1 MLIIFNIGLSIL
13 SRDTPKAM
21 RKGLLSA
28 EGRRILSLFNG
39 HSLAEGDILLG
50 ENGRPYFANGEA
62 NFNISHS
69 GLVTAVSFLKGN
81 DVRTGCDIQL
91 VQTRANTKKIAEE
104 FFSASE
110 RDYIF
115 SQGGNEYSE
124 TRFFEIWALKE
135 CLLKLRGLT
144 VFDMAKM
151 PSFICI
157 DSAGSCQFKM
167 GETVS
172 LPHTFYLFEIT
183 GSDERYILAVAI
195 EGAEHHQPEIKWFSQ
210 TTLACR
216 EITAFSTNA
225 P

>member
-13 SRDTPKAM
+13 SRETPKAAQ
-21 RKGLLSA
+21 KELLSA

-39 HSLAEGDILLG
+39 HSLAEGDILRG

-69 GLVTAVSFLKGN
+69 GLVTAVSFVKGGN
-81 DVRTGCDIQL
+81 VRTGCDIQL
-91 VQTRANTKKIAEE
+91 VQTRTNTKKIADE

-110 RDYIF
+110 RSYIF
-115 SQGGNEYSE
+115 SQGGNKYIE
-124 TRFFEIWALKE
+124 TRFFEIWTLKE

-151 PSFICI
+151 PSFIHI
-157 DSAGSCQFKM
+157 DVSGISHFTL
-167 GETVS
+167 GETVAS
-172 LPHTFYLFEIT
+172 PLSFYLYELSNS
-183 GSDERYILAVAI
+183 GEKYMLAVAI
-195 EGAEHHQPEIKWFSQ
+195 EGVDPCQPEIKWFSQ
-210 TTLACR
+210 TALACR
-216 EITAFSTNA
+216 EITAFSTNT